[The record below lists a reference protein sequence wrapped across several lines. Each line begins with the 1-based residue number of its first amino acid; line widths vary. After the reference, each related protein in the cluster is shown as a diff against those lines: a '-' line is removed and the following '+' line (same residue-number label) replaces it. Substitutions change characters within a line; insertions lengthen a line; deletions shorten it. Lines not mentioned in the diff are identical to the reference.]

1 MLQEDV
7 LSSLKTL
14 FDRRQLTTDPVE
26 LITYELDAGLNR
38 GAPDGVVF
46 PESIEQVI
54 RLANWAA
61 KHQVPLVAR
70 SSGTGLSGGAVP
82 SHGGIVVSFARMN
95 RILHLS
101 EPDRL
106 VVVEPGVI
114 NLALDT
120 KVKSC
125 GFYFPPDPASQR
137 ASAIGGN
144 IAENAGGPH
153 CFKYG
158 VTTNYLKGLE
168 LVLANGKVVHTGGTA
183 CDYPEYDFTGLLCG
197 SEGTLAIVTS
207 ATLRFVR
214 NPTGFKTLIAT
225 FDSVEGAGQ
234 AVSAIIARGLVP
246 AALEMMDRNIIGIIE
261 DYAHAGLPGEAE
273 ALLLVDVDGYPESL
287 DAQIGEIE
295 RILKKQGGRQIRICQ
310 TSEEREKIWFARKS
324 AFGAMARISPAYFQV
339 DGTVP
344 RSRLA
349 ETLSEINKMCAGLDL
364 RVGYVFHAGD
374 GNLHPLIPFD
384 PEDQEMN
391 RRVHQAGDEIMAIC
405 VSKDGAITG
414 EHGVGIEKRKYM
426 PLMFT
431 ADEMTAMHEVKS
443 LFDPQGILNPGKIFP
458 EDFKPSTVRSIEKT
472 VDHLPPIFF
481 PRNDDEAADGLRAAQ
496 SLGQPVFIGKPGIN
510 GNLPEPAAFLC
521 TSAFRSILT
530 LSPED
535 LYVVVQA
542 GMSLAELQNEL
553 AVQGLWTP
561 IASPWKNESTVGGV
575 VSAAINSPF
584 QMRYG
589 SIRDQVLGMNV
600 ILPDGRHLRLGRPVI
615 KNVAGY
621 DMSKLFVGAYG
632 TLGLITN
639 VTLKLTASPRV
650 RRSLIMPVKDL
661 STGLRLG
668 ASLHQLSLIASAI
681 LLIPGSFVVERQPSP
696 YQLIFTAEGY
706 EQDVEAEL
714 RAVRG
719 ITDGKEVDSF
729 TGVDL
734 WEERLSGSK
743 SYLRVGVSPGK
754 VLEFVK
760 HHPATLV
767 ENFIADLAN
776 GMIYITPAPLSQT
789 SALRETAL
797 SLGGYVVVANGPK
810 DKGIDLWGY
819 TPDTLPL
826 MRQLKACWDPKGIL
840 NPGVFLV

>member
-7 LSSLKTL
+7 LRSLEIL

-26 LITYELDAGLNR
+26 LITYEVDAGLNR

-46 PESIEQVI
+46 PESREHVI

-61 KHQVPLVAR
+61 KHHVPLVAR

-95 RILHLS
+95 RIRDMS
-101 EPDRL
+101 ETDRL
-106 VVVEPGVI
+106 VIVEPGVI

-183 CDYPEYDFTGLLCG
+183 CNYPEYDFTGLLCG

-207 ATLRFVR
+207 ATLRFIR

-225 FDSVEGAGQ
+225 FDSVEEAGQ
-234 AVSAIIARGLVP
+234 AVSAIIARGLIP

-261 DYAHAGLPGEAE
+261 DYAHAGLPVDAE
-273 ALLLVDVDGYPESL
+273 ALLLAEVDGYPESL
-287 DAQIGEIE
+287 DAQIEEIE
-295 RILKKQGGRQIRICQ
+295 QILNRQRVRQIRICQ

-349 ETLSEINKMCAGLDL
+349 ETLSEINKICAGLDL

-374 GNLHPLIPFD
+374 GNLHPIIPFD
-384 PEDQEMN
+384 PADQEMS

-458 EDFKPSTVRSIEKT
+458 ADFQPSTTQSVEKT
-472 VDHLPPIFF
+472 ADHLPSIFS
-481 PRNDDEAADGLRAAQ
+481 PRSEDEAADGLRAAQ
-496 SLGQPVFIGKPGIN
+496 SLGQPVFIGKPGTN
-510 GNLPEPAAFLC
+510 GYLPDQASFLS
-521 TSAFRSILT
+521 TSAFSSIIK

-535 LYVVVQA
+535 LNVVVEA
-542 GMSLAELQNEL
+542 GMSLAELQDEL
-553 AVQGLWTP
+553 AAKGLWTP
-561 IASPWKNESTVGGV
+561 IASPWKTESTVGGV

-632 TLGLITN
+632 TLGLITK
-639 VTLKLTASPRV
+639 VTLKLSALPRI
-650 RRSLIMPVKDL
+650 RRSMIMPVQDL
-661 STGLRLG
+661 PTGLRFG
-668 ASLHQLSLIASAI
+668 ASLHQFNLIASAI
-681 LLIPGSFVVERQPSP
+681 LLIPGSIVAEGQPSP
-696 YQLIFTAEGY
+696 YHLIFTVEGY

-714 RAVRG
+714 RAARG
-719 ITDGKEVDSF
+719 ITDGKEVDAFS
-729 TGVDL
+729 GADL
-734 WEERLSGSK
+734 WEKMLSGSK
-743 SYLRVGVSPGK
+743 SHLRVGVSPGK
-754 VLEFVK
+754 VPEFIRC
-760 HHPATLV
+760 HPATFG

-776 GMIYITPAPLSQT
+776 GMIYISPAPLPGT
-789 SALRETAL
+789 LALRETAL
-797 SLGGYVVVANGPK
+797 SLAGYAVVANGPK
-810 DKGIDLWGY
+810 DKGIDPWGY
-819 TPDTLPL
+819 IPDTLPL

>member
-7 LSSLKTL
+7 LRSLEIL
-14 FDRRQLTTDPVE
+14 FTRRQLTTDPVE
-26 LITYELDAGLNR
+26 LITYEVDAGLTR

-46 PESIEQVI
+46 PESPEHVI
-54 RLANWAA
+54 HLVHWAA
-61 KHQVPLVAR
+61 KHHVPVIPR

-82 SHGGIVVSFARMN
+82 SHGGIVVSFSRMN
-95 RILHLS
+95 RILDIS
-101 EPDRL
+101 ETDRL
-106 VVVEPGVI
+106 VIVESGVI

-168 LVLANGKVVHTGGTA
+168 FVLANGQVVRTGGTA

-207 ATLRFVR
+207 ATLRIVR
-214 NPTGFKTLIAT
+214 NPTGVKTLIAT
-225 FDSVEGAGQ
+225 FDSVEEAGQ
-234 AVSAIIARGLVP
+234 AVSVIIARGLVP

-261 DYAHAGLPGEAE
+261 DYAHAGLPVEAE
-273 ALLLVDVDGYPESL
+273 ALLLVEVDGYPESL
-287 DAQIGEIE
+287 DAQIEEIE
-295 RILKKQGGRQIRICQ
+295 QILKVQRVRHIRICQ
-310 TSEEREKIWFARKS
+310 TAEEREKIWFARKS

-349 ETLSEINKMCAGLDL
+349 ETLSEINKICVGLDL

-374 GNLHPLIPFD
+374 GNLHPIIPFD
-384 PEDQEMN
+384 PADQEMN
-391 RRVHQAGDEIMAIC
+391 RRVHQAGDEIMSIC

-426 PLMFT
+426 PLMYT
-431 ADEMTAMHEVKS
+431 ADEMTAMHEVKN

-458 EDFKPSTVRSIEKT
+458 PDFQPNPAQASEEIAEP
-472 VDHLPPIFF
+472 LPTIFT
-481 PRNDDEAADGLRAAQ
+481 PCSEDEAADGLRTAQ
-496 SLGQPVFIGKPGIN
+496 CLGQPVFIGKPGTD
-510 GNLPEPAAFLC
+510 GYLPNPATFLS
-521 TSAFRSILT
+521 TSAFGTIIK

-535 LYVVVQA
+535 LFVVVEA
-542 GMSLAELQNEL
+542 GMSLADLQDEL
-553 AVQGLWTP
+553 AAKGLWTP
-561 IASPWKNESTVGGV
+561 ITSPWKTEATVGGV

-589 SIRDQVLGMNV
+589 SIRDQVLGLNV
-600 ILPDGRHLRLGRPVI
+600 VLPDGRHLRLGRPVI

-632 TLGLITN
+632 TLGLITK
-639 VTLKLTASPRV
+639 VTLKLTALPRS
-650 RRSLIMPVKDL
+650 RRSLIVPVQNL
-661 STGLRLG
+661 PTGLRIG
-668 ASLHQLSLIASAI
+668 ALLHQQCLIASAI
-681 LLIPGSFVVERQPSP
+681 LFVPGSIVAEAGPSP
-696 YQLIFTAEGY
+696 YHLIFTAEGY

-714 RAVRG
+714 RAARG
-719 ITDGKEVDSF
+719 IADGKEVDALS
-729 TGVDL
+729 GAGL
-734 WEERLSGSK
+734 WEEMLSGSK
-743 SYLRVGVSPGK
+743 SHLRVGVSPGK
-754 VLEFVK
+754 MPVFIQRHSK
-760 HHPATLV
+760 TLG
-767 ENFIADLAN
+767 ENFIVDLAN
-776 GMIYITPAPLSQT
+776 GMIYLSPAPLPQT

-797 SLGGYVVVANGPK
+797 SLGGYAVVVNGPK
-810 DKGIDLWGY
+810 DSGIDPWGY
-819 TPDTLPL
+819 IPDTLPL
-826 MRQLKACWDPKGIL
+826 MRQIKACWDPKGIL